1 MAGSPEFV
9 EFAARKA
16 SSFSQTCSLLSQY
29 IKEKGSLG
37 DLSLGMPCS
46 GEGNGNGTPDLRQAS
61 TTMNLFPMNE
71 KQVDVCSRNM
81 ATARTNVRSMDL
93 FPQQAGFAPSAPKE
107 DVQKSL
113 DSSINKAATPEP
125 QTAPMTIFYAGQVI
139 VFNDFPA
146 DKAKEVM
153 LLASKGSSQSLTGFP
168 SDSVKSHPE
177 GDPNVVKA
185 PVEST
190 NPVPP
195 SSNAIPN
202 FGNNL
207 IQERVQ
213 PPSRSIGSDLP
224 IARRAS
230 LHRFLEKRKDRITA
244 SARAPYQTVGLS
256 ASSSKPAESKS
267 WLGLAGQSLQ

>member
-1 MAGSPEFV
+1 MSMHGFQSSVFLFFV
-9 EFAARKA
+9 LADLHFCL
-16 SSFSQTCSLLSQY
+16 SF
-29 IKEKGSLG
+29 
-37 DLSLGMPCS
+37 
-46 GEGNGNGTPDLRQAS
+46 
-61 TTMNLFPMNE
+61 
-71 KQVDVCSRNM
+71 
-81 ATARTNVRSMDL
+81 
-93 FPQQAGFAPSAPKE
+93 
-107 DVQKSL
+107 
-113 DSSINKAATPEP
+113 SSINKAATPEP

-213 PPSRSIGSDLP
+213 PPSRSIGSGNPSVHSVSHAL
-224 IARRAS
+224 I
-230 LHRFLEKRKDRITA
+230 KQNDRIFICFNLP
-244 SARAPYQTVGLS
+244 SF
-256 ASSSKPAESKS
+256 
-267 WLGLAGQSLQ
+267 